1 MWYMTEERKMI
12 KKIMEEFVEN
22 EVMPFVPEMEKNETY
37 PREIFRKLGQMG
49 ILGLTADTKYGG
61 QGVDWVSFGVALEEI
76 SKASG
81 VLSLLTC
88 LNSDWIPAAIAPDC
102 TPEQIEKYIK
112 PALAGEK
119 ILAGYCTEP
128 CGIFNFPEYQ
138 TVAVP
143 DGDDAWIING
153 TKVLGTNNGV
163 SDAMFVMTRTAEV
176 DPMTMSGM
184 TMFMFESD
192 REGVKFGRNEHK
204 LGWHGSNTGTLYLDN
219 VRVTKADLIG
229 QFNGAAGS
237 MYFKGQTDGL
247 GDYGIMALGEC
258 EKIWNQT
265 RKFLSERIQCG
276 RSLWDTHQHIR
287 ITMAELW
294 MQIENL
300 RGACYS
306 FLEDRNRGDEDV
318 FGRGVALKT
327 EAVRLLRELTAEC
340 IILHGGT
347 GTVIETDIERYY
359 RDSPMI
365 SVGCGSIMTLADQ
378 LTYRI

>member
-1 MWYMTEERKMI
+1 MWYMTEERQMLQKM
-12 KKIMEEFVEN
+12 MEEFVQN
-22 EVMPFVPEMEKNETY
+22 EIVPFIPEMEKNDTY

-49 ILGLTADTKYGG
+49 ILGLCSDPEYGG
-61 QGVDWVSFGVALEEI
+61 QGRDFVSFGIALEEI
-76 SKASG
+76 SKASNVMG
-81 VLSLLTC
+81 LLTC
-88 LNSDWIPAAIAPDC
+88 LNADWIAGSIAPDC
-102 TPEQIEKYIK
+102 TPEQVEKYIK
-112 PALAGEK
+112 PAIAGEK

-143 DGDDAWIING
+143 DGEDAWIVNG

-163 SDAMFVMTRTAEV
+163 CDAFFFVCRTGEV
-176 DPMTMSGM
+176 DPMTMQGA
-184 TMFMFESD
+184 TMFMIEAD

-219 VRVTKADLIG
+219 VRVTKADLVG
-229 QFNGAAGS
+229 QLDGAVFS
-237 MYFKGQTDGL
+237 QYFKGQTDGL
-247 GDYGIMALGEC
+247 GDYGIMGLGSC
-258 EKIWNQT
+258 EKVWNQT
-265 RKFLSERIQCG
+265 RKFLGERIQQG
-276 RSLWDTHQHIR
+276 KSLWDTHQHIR
-287 ITMAELW
+287 ITMAEMW

-300 RGACYS
+300 RSASYAV
-306 FLEDRNRGDEDV
+306 LEGRNAGEDV

-327 EAVRLLRELTAEC
+327 EAVRLLREVTAKC

-347 GTVIETDIERYY
+347 GTVVETDIERYY